1 MVIGGGMVPIAAVAL
16 LPHAGG
22 FWTLLFTYICVALGQ
37 AFGMPA
43 ANAFVVHEGR
53 TYGMGA
59 SMTMFMLAM
68 QIGNGVGPVALGSL
82 ADWFGLES
90 AFYAASFFMAAG
102 VALFAWMVRD

>member
-1 MVIGGGMVPIAAVAL
+1 V
-16 LPHAGG
+16 
-22 FWTLLFTYICVALGQ
+22 TLGQ
-37 AFGMPA
+37 AFAIPP
-43 ANAFVVHEGR
+43 ANAYAVREGR

-68 QIGNGVGPVALGSL
+68 QMGNGVGPVALGTL

-90 AFYAASFFMAAG
+90 AFYAAAIFMAAG